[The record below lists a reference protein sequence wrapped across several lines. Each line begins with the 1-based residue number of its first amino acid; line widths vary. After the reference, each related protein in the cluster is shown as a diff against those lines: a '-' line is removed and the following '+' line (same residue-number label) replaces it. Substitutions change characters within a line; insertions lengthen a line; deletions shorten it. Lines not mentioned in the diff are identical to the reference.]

1 MLRRRDTAL
10 GIMGAALA
18 ATQGSRE
25 ASAQSGGGSG
35 GAADT
40 WPNRPIRWVVGY
52 PPGGASDVMARQIAN
67 AIGTRLGQPIVVEN
81 RPGGGAVLASEQVSR
96 AAPDG
101 HTLLHSDNG
110 MLVYNPALYQRLPY
124 DPDRDLTGVGFIGRW
139 PLFFVVTPE
148 SPHRSFADLV
158 EASKRNGLTY
168 GTPGVASP
176 HHLACEM
183 VKKRTGLDATHVP
196 YRGGPLAMNDLLG
209 GRVDVVVIDT
219 STGLPFVRAN
229 RVRVLAQLGD
239 RRSDQLPDVPTLIEL
254 GQPDAVAY
262 GWQSLSVPANTP
274 EPVIRRLNEE
284 LVRAMGTPEVT
295 AHVRNIGVE
304 VVNMAPDE
312 FNAFVRRESATWR
325 PLIRE
330 LGIRSDS

>member
-1 MLRRRDTAL
+1 MLVMPVLAL
-10 GIMGAALA
+10 LMNLAGLLGMGA
-18 ATQGSRE
+18 
-25 ASAQSGGGSG
+25 
-35 GAADT
+35 
-40 WPNRPIRWVVGY
+40 
-52 PPGGASDVMARQIAN
+52 VMVSLGLSPAGI
-67 AIGTRLGQPIVVEN
+67 IGQLQ
-81 RPGGGAVLASEQVSR
+81 QW
-96 AAPDG
+96 
-101 HTLLHSDNG
+101 
-110 MLVYNPALYQRLPY
+110 
-124 DPDRDLTGVGFIGRW
+124 LTV
-139 PLFFVVTPE
+139 
-148 SPHRSFADLV
+148 
-158 EASKRNGLTY
+158 
-168 GTPGVASP
+168 
-176 HHLACEM
+176 
-183 VKKRTGLDATHVP
+183 
-196 YRGGPLAMNDLLG
+196 NDLLG